1 MSEMRI
7 RVSERPTGWE
17 LFRFCGVASLIAFV
31 FGCVFLF
38 VCWMAADFDPEV
50 GRVCGKLGLL
60 LVGVLGAG
68 AITHYPWS
76 PGWVVALGGKPDPP
90 PTQSERANPV
100 P

>member
-1 MSEMRI
+1 MRI
-7 RVSERPTGWE
+7 RTFERPTGWQ

-38 VCWMAADFDPEV
+38 VCWMAVDFDPEV
-50 GRVCGKLGLL
+50 GQVLGKLGLM

-68 AITHYPWS
+68 VIVHYPWS
-76 PGWVVALGGKPDPP
+76 PRWVEALGGKPDP
-90 PTQSERANPV
+90 TRSQSERAKPV